1 MRDFLAERDPSHNP
15 HFQRRWVDDPLG
27 LPDFQHAQPLG
38 PGEQARLVEM
48 FRLAL
53 AAAQEWRSAR
63 RSRQQAGA
71 LTSRSGLRAWR
82 AA

>member
-1 MRDFLAERDPSHNP
+1 MNMYAPSQCNSSPSILHRGSRP
-15 HFQRRWVDDPLG
+15 I
-27 LPDFQHAQPLG
+27 G

-53 AAAQEWRSAR
+53 AAEALGWRKAR
-63 RSRQQAGA
+63 RNRQQAGA
-71 LTSRSGLRAWR
+71 LTDRGGLRAWR